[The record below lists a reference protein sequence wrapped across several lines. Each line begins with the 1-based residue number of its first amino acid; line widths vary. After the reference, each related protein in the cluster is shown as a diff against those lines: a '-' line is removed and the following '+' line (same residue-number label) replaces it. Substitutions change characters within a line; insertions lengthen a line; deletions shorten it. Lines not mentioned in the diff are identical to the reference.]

1 VSNTGRNKKLASFNC
16 DSEIWGQFVRRCQEN
31 GTSATATLTQF
42 IKLYLDGSLDLDLAK
57 NPEVTLGAEGME
69 CLDEQVKAR
78 VDEYLRTH
86 LPSYIDNYINNRAS
100 PTTQAN
106 PTAQSRSHTKSTSSK
121 KERDFW
127 FIKDRAKYLGLEIN
141 ANQLIHI
148 EMWANEAYKER
159 HGQPPGRRLFGRTQ
173 AFAYPKSD
181 VDLLD
186 RAIRGVL
193 ARG

>member
-1 VSNTGRNKKLASFNC
+1 M
-16 DSEIWGQFVRRCQEN
+16 RRCQEN

-42 IKLYLDGSLDLDLAK
+42 IQLYLDGSLDLGLGK
-57 NPEVTLGAEGME
+57 NPEITLGADVLEY
-69 CLDEQVKAR
+69 LDAQVKSR
-78 VDEYLRTH
+78 VDEYLRMN
-86 LPSYIDNYINNRAS
+86 LPSYIDNYLKNRAS
-100 PTTQAN
+100 SATATN
-106 PTAQSRSHTKSTSSK
+106 PTAQSRGHAQSTSSK

-127 FIKDRAKYLGLEIN
+127 FIKERAKYLGLEIN

-159 HGQPPGRRLFGRTQ
+159 HGQPPARKFFRNTQ

-181 VDLLD
+181 VDILD